1 MSSWLPWWFSGKDP
15 PANARD
21 AEDVRLI
28 PELGRSPGGE
38 YGHPLEHS

>member
-1 MSSWLPWWFSGKDP
+1 MRSWLPWWFSGKDP

-21 AEDVRLI
+21 AEDVHLI

-38 YGHPLEHS
+38 YGHPLEYS